1 MNHVSLNLDST
12 LEQCVMACFEQRLPV
27 LIRGRHGIGKSE
39 WAKQL
44 AKKLKWGS
52 NPEQGLPV
60 VEVRLSQMTEGDIIG
75 MPSAKP
81 KKIGM
86 LEATSFNPPDWFAR
100 ACVEPCV
107 LFFDELDRAGR
118 EVRQGT
124 FQVSD
129 SRRIHGNT
137 LHPDT
142 VVLAAIN
149 GGPSGDD
156 YQVQELDKA
165 ENSRWQIFDVE
176 PDFQIWKRWAESKNY
191 DKGFLD
197 YLSANETLFA
207 PKSNPNLPAWTVQ
220 PNPRQWSRLHEIL
233 RATKLTEREVA
244 LSSAKTVLAVFASAV
259 GTDAGQKYIKFQQE
273 RISFSLLDVIKK
285 PEMLEDYFKKSKQAD
300 VVEKITEIFD
310 EIHNSQS
317 WIWSF
322 DPHETY
328 TSGPRR
334 GAIKASFFMDALY
347 LGMKD
352 NAELCLPYIYSMI
365 MGIQL
370 QVLEK
375 IKAEYQDTNERKAK
389 IDELQMRLKCIFGSF
404 VEDVPGKAQFL
415 TGKNFKDKKYMMDHH
430 FSYDSRI
437 CEFVRDEVSKAED
450 KIQEFIDSKAKKES

>member
-1 MNHVSLNLDST
+1 MHHVSLNLDST
-12 LEQCVMACFEQRLPV
+12 LENCVKLCFENRLPV

-39 WAKQL
+39 WVRQI
-44 AKKLKWGS
+44 AKKLEWGS
-52 NPEQGLPV
+52 DPKAGLPV

-81 KKIGM
+81 KKVGM

-100 ACVEPCV
+100 ACAEPCV
-107 LFFDELDRAGR
+107 LFFDELDRASR

-129 SRRIHGNT
+129 SRRIHGNQ
-137 LHPDT
+137 LHEGT
-142 VVLAAIN
+142 VVIAAIN

-165 ENSRWQIFDVE
+165 ENSRWQAFDVE
-176 PDFQIWKRWAESKNY
+176 PNFQIWKRWAGNSGYSKVLL
-191 DKGFLD
+191 DFLT
-197 YLSANETLFA
+197 ANEVMFA
-207 PKSNPNLPAWTVQ
+207 PKSNPNLPPWAIQ
-220 PNPRQWSRLHEIL
+220 PNPRQWSRLHSL
-233 RATKLTEREVA
+233 LNANGYFEREKA
-244 LSSAKTVLAVFASAV
+244 LGSTMQVLALFASAV
-259 GTDAGQKYIKFQQE
+259 GMDAGSKYIKFQQD
-273 RISFSLLDVIKK
+273 RVSFGLLDAIKN
-285 PEMLEDYFKKSKQAD
+285 PELLEKYFRDSKQAD
-300 VVEKITEIFD
+300 VVEKVTEVLD

-322 DPHETY
+322 DPHEVY
-328 TSGPRR
+328 SSGPRK

-375 IKAEYQDTNERKAK
+375 IKLDYPDANEKKAK
-389 IDELQMRLKCIFGSF
+389 IDELQMRLKCVFGSLIEA
-404 VEDVPGKAQFL
+404 VEGKTQFL
-415 TGKNFKDKKYMMDHH
+415 TKKNFNDKKYMMDHH

-437 CEFVRDEVSKAED
+437 CEFVREEVSKAED
-450 KIQEFIDSKAKKES
+450 KIQQFIDSKSKKES